1 MTRQKRKEIEAN
13 KEMNKE
19 VKQGHFKKN
28 KNQR

>member
-1 MTRQKRKEIEAN
+1 MTRRKRKEIEAN

-19 VKQGHFKKN
+19 IKQGHSKKS